1 MANMRRLSISVP
13 DEIDAVVIRLK
24 KTDEYCRCSY
34 AEILRHLLYQG
45 IDATRAEEKD
55 AS

>member
-1 MANMRRLSISVP
+1 MANMRRLSLSVP

-34 AEILRHLLYQG
+34 SEILRHLLYQG
-45 IDATRAEEKD
+45 INVTREVEKD